1 MPLSGLFE
9 TVLFLRDIISKTM
22 IKNRIRTYRL
32 KRGLTQKDVS
42 ILLGYKNQS
51 LLSHWENDKKTPT
64 LKNFFKLASIL
75 KIFPAEML
83 FNELFD
89 EIKHEIHQR
98 KHKLGIWEKYE

>member
-1 MPLSGLFE
+1 
-9 TVLFLRDIISKTM
+9 M

-32 KRGLTQKDVS
+32 KRGLSQKDVANLVGHKS
-42 ILLGYKNQS
+42 QTLISY
-51 LLSHWENDKKTPT
+51 WENDKKTPT

-89 EIKHEIHQR
+89 EVKHEIHQR
-98 KHKLGIWEKYE
+98 KHKL

>member
-1 MPLSGLFE
+1 
-9 TVLFLRDIISKTM
+9 M

-32 KRGLTQKDVS
+32 KRGLSQKDVANLVGHKS
-42 ILLGYKNQS
+42 QTLISY
-51 LLSHWENDKKTPT
+51 WENDKKTPT

-89 EIKHEIHQR
+89 EVKHEIHQR